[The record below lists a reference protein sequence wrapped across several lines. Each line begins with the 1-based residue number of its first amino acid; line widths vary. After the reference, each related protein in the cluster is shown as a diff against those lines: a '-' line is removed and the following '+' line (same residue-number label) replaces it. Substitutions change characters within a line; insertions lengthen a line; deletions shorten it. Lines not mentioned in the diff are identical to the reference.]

1 MSKYRFSLS
10 MLFVVFLLTACQEDT
25 PSLDMNQPAAL
36 VEAKSS
42 LCTDTENSVATIV
55 SDMEEPHEARPSGV
69 PESYGWAI
77 EPRVAIGN
85 DPGDW
90 QAMITWGQ
98 FYEPTGGNPATNI
111 RVQIR
116 DIKAYYLSKT
126 DNQWYLWQESKVVEG
141 AAYTEDFVDDESI
154 PADIRTEDEG
164 VSVAPAGAG
173 YNFHFWTPY
182 RTPIDPDDIAGVFT
196 TVQARLIVDDPNEP
210 DDRSEARIILD
221 IGGDYWATMD
231 AQWDQWKTNGDI
243 GIGRFK
249 FVTNCWQ
256 SFNMHTLSPEALRE
270 NPPPLD

>member
-1 MSKYRFSLS
+1 MF
-10 MLFVVFLLTACQEDT
+10 FVAFLLLFSSCQDDLAWLNPDESGEPPTSEDG
-25 PSLDMNQPAAL
+25 S
-36 VEAKSS
+36 
-42 LCTDTENSVATIV
+42 CTDTENSVATLI
-55 SDMEEPHEARPSGV
+55 SDMEEPHEAQPRGV
-69 PESYGWAI
+69 PESTGWAI
-77 EPRVAIGN
+77 EPRVGMGN

-90 QAMITWGQ
+90 QAMIAWGQ
-98 FYEPTGGNPATNI
+98 FYAPTDGNPATNI

-116 DIKAYYLSKT
+116 DIKAYYLSKA
-126 DNQWYLWQESKVVEG
+126 DNQWYLWQESEVVEG
-141 AAYTEDFVDDESI
+141 AAYVEDFVDDESI

-164 VSVAPAGAG
+164 VSVAPAGEG

-182 RTPIDPDDIAGVFT
+182 RTAIDPDDIAGVFT
-196 TVQARLIVDDPNEP
+196 TVEARLIVDDPNEP
-210 DDRSEARIILD
+210 DDRDEARIILD